1 MNNIFLRVSIR
12 GLITRKNLYT
22 LTLNE
27 GMFVKK
33 NYNRQICIRNKLR
46 RRMKRMR
53 IVFVGRRLNSSN
65 LKLHCINILEIKFY
79 AYETTSNGISK
90 GISFATNFF
99 LSQPRRSFNSN
110 YEDETIYREIDPAR
124 NSG

>member
-1 MNNIFLRVSIR
+1 
-12 GLITRKNLYT
+12 
-22 LTLNE
+22 
-27 GMFVKK
+27 
-33 NYNRQICIRNKLR
+33 
-46 RRMKRMR
+46 MK
-53 IVFVGRRLNSSN
+53 IVFVGWRLNSSN

>member
-33 NYNRQICIRNKLR
+33 NYNRQICIRNKEKLR
-46 RRMKRMR
+46 RRMKRMK
-53 IVFVGRRLNSSN
+53 IVFVG
-65 LKLHCINILEIKFY
+65 
-79 AYETTSNGISK
+79 
-90 GISFATNFF
+90 
-99 LSQPRRSFNSN
+99 
-110 YEDETIYREIDPAR
+110 
-124 NSG
+124 